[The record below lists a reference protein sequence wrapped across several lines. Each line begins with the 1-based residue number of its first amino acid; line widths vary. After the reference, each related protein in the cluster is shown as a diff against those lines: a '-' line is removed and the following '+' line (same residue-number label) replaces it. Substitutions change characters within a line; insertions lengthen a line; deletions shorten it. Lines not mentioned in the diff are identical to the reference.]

1 MQLYGIQ
8 EILVDKFKNANI
20 LFRSNY
26 QFLESTEDRRILV
39 GNAKK
44 IEAELLGLG
53 NLSIPV
59 ASKKSIATSNEKA
72 EKQAEIE
79 SMEEVE
85 KRHIAKVLADSDG
98 NRTHAADKLGLNV
111 RTLRN
116 KIKQYYFA
124 RTFGRSN
131 KM

>member
-1 MQLYGIQ
+1 M
-8 EILVDKFKNANI
+8 ERAVILSDP
-20 LFRSNY
+20 
-26 QFLESTEDRRILV
+26 
-39 GNAKK
+39 GKK

-59 ASKKSIATSNEKA
+59 ASNKSIATSKEKA
-72 EKQAEIE
+72 GDKAEIE

-98 NRTHAADKLGLNV
+98 NRTHAAEKLGLNV

-116 KIKQYYFA
+116 KIKQY
-124 RTFGRSN
+124 SI
-131 KM
+131 